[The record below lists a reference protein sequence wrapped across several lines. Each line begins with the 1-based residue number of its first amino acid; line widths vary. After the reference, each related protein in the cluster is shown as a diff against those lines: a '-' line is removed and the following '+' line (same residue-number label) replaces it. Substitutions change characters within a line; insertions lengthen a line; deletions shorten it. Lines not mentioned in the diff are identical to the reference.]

1 VALTQEKVV
10 RSAVDLLARAGLEA
24 LTLRRLATELGVSAP
39 TLYWHVRNKRQL
51 LDLMAEALV
60 EGAGRST
67 APAPGQPWWEW
78 LAEQARLMWRALTS
92 HRDAALV
99 VAGNR
104 PTDTALPG
112 IEQVMASLV
121 TVGFPPAEALRLIL
135 SISNYVIGCAV
146 ERQAEA
152 ARDPDPERDARL
164 LRELRESG
172 DLPNLQAAMPGV
184 AGSDPGAGFEH
195 GLGLLI
201 AGIRAR
207 HAELLEATATVGAPA
222 LPTWLTAAAVGTIL
236 AGRWFARPCFTG
248 NNGRASPKRES
259 GAIPELP
266 RSGKWERQP
275 SPRRIASSV
284 QH

>member
-1 VALTQEKVV
+1 MALTQQQVV
-10 RSAVDLLARAGLEA
+10 RRAVDLMAEVGLEA

-60 EGAGRST
+60 ERAGRST
-67 APAPGQPWWEW
+67 APAPGQPWWDW
-78 LAEQARLMWRALTS
+78 LAEEARLMWRALTS

-121 TVGFPPAEALRLIL
+121 TVGFPPAEALRMIL

-152 ARDPDPERDARL
+152 ARDQDPERDVRL
-164 LRELRESG
+164 LQQAG
-172 DLPNLQAAMPGV
+172 DLPYLRAALAGLHGPGPS
-184 AGSDPGAGFEH
+184 ADDAGFEY
-195 GLGLLI
+195 GLALLI
-201 AGIRAR
+201 GGARAH
-207 HAELLEATATVGAPA
+207 HAT
-222 LPTWLTAAAVGTIL
+222 L
-236 AGRWFARPCFTG
+236 AGA
-248 NNGRASPKRES
+248 
-259 GAIPELP
+259 GA
-266 RSGKWERQP
+266 
-275 SPRRIASSV
+275 AT
-284 QH
+284 

>member
-1 VALTQEKVV
+1 MALTQQQVV
-10 RSAVDLLARAGLEA
+10 RRAVDLMAEVGLEA

-60 EGAGRST
+60 ERAGRST
-67 APAPGQPWWEW
+67 APAPGQPWWDW
-78 LAEQARLMWRALTS
+78 LAEEARLMWRALTS

-121 TVGFPPAEALRLIL
+121 TVGFPPAEALRMIL

-152 ARDPDPERDARL
+152 ARDQDPERDVRL
-164 LRELRESG
+164 LQQAG
-172 DLPNLQAAMPGV
+172 DLPYLRAALAGLHGPGPS
-184 AGSDPGAGFEH
+184 ADDAGFEY
-195 GLGLLI
+195 GLALLI
-201 AGIRAR
+201 GGARAH
-207 HAELLEATATVGAPA
+207 HAELIGASA
-222 LPTWLTAAAVGTIL
+222 G
-236 AGRWFARPCFTG
+236 AGR
-248 NNGRASPKRES
+248 
-259 GAIPELP
+259 
-266 RSGKWERQP
+266 
-275 SPRRIASSV
+275 
-284 QH
+284 

>member
-1 VALTQEKVV
+1 MALTQQQVV
-10 RSAVDLLARAGLEA
+10 RRAVDLMAEVGLEA

-60 EGAGRST
+60 ERAGRST
-67 APAPGQPWWEW
+67 APAPGQPWWDW
-78 LAEQARLMWRALTS
+78 LAEEARLMWRALTS

-121 TVGFPPAEALRLIL
+121 TVGFPPAEALRMIL

-152 ARDPDPERDARL
+152 ARDQDPERDVRL
-164 LRELRESG
+164 LHQAG
-172 DLPNLQAAMPGV
+172 DLPYLRAALAGLHGPGPS
-184 AGSDPGAGFEH
+184 ADDAGFEY
-195 GLGLLI
+195 GLALLI
-201 AGIRAR
+201 GGARAH
-207 HAELLEATATVGAPA
+207 HAELIGASAGAGAAT
-222 LPTWLTAAAVGTIL
+222 
-236 AGRWFARPCFTG
+236 
-248 NNGRASPKRES
+248 
-259 GAIPELP
+259 
-266 RSGKWERQP
+266 
-275 SPRRIASSV
+275 
-284 QH
+284 